1 MVPIVQLKGNGHSLG
16 HGEFHMGL
24 RRNFFE
30 GDGALEQ
37 VAGRVMESSLEIF
50 KTCLNTFP
58 CNML

>member
-1 MVPIVQLKGNGHSLG
+1 
-16 HGEFHMGL
+16 MGL

-30 GDGALEQ
+30 DDGELEQ